1 MSDDSSLYL
10 EAPKNAVVGHRTLLR
25 MEQGSPNIS
34 IEIDNETRSVIIDTG
49 SSVSILQPGA
59 SSSDIQVTA
68 IRPYRVTGENLDVRG
83 RQCVTFLLAGRTF
96 KHTFLVCPL
105 PTESDGILGTD
116 FLNKAGA
123 VINLDIKRL
132 SLTSNAGTRDP
143 YIYKVKQHTALTV
156 FPKERGRSKEHAMN

>member
-10 EAPKNAVVGHRTLLR
+10 EAPKNAVVGHGTLLR
-25 MEQGSPNIS
+25 MEQGSPNVS
-34 IEIDNETRSVIIDTG
+34 IEIDNETRYVIIDTG

-68 IRPYRVTGENLDVRG
+68 IRPYGVTGQNLHVRG

-96 KHTFLVCPL
+96 RHTFLVCPL

-116 FLNKAGA
+116 FFNKAGA
-123 VINLDIKRL
+123 VINLDI
-132 SLTSNAGTRDP
+132 
-143 YIYKVKQHTALTV
+143 
-156 FPKERGRSKEHAMN
+156 